1 MNPAYTTARL
11 RAELPHGALPAAFGV
26 VTAWN
31 PDGQPA
37 SRAANEA
44 AHERLLSS
52 IGHHLSAFAP
62 PPFPVTGGNADF
74 SHAEPG
80 CGIVA
85 SKTDCLALGREFR
98 QEAIFWIERGEVHLV
113 SCADGSSQPHGAWR
127 DRADGPAAR
136 PAFHFLGN
144 LSLLDRAPQPFQRSS
159 RCTGQQVLEDYA
171 WARRQC
177 DEGGT
182 VISGFHS
189 PVERDVFQ
197 ILARRSANIIWV
209 PGRDLPKVIPAP
221 ERRLLE
227 AGRLLIASPFDYGK
241 PSRPTRESCLRRNEW
256 VMECCTKPQYV
267 LEYSLPG
274 TVAK

>member
-1 MNPAYTTARL
+1 MNPAYASARL
-11 RAELPHGALPAAFGV
+11 RAKLPHGALPAAFGV

-31 PDGQPA
+31 PDGREAAP
-37 SRAANEA
+37 AANEEA
-44 AHERLLSS
+44 NQRLLLAA
-52 IGHHLSAFAP
+52 GRRLSPIAP

-74 SHAEPG
+74 SHTEPG
-80 CGIVA
+80 YGIVA
-85 SKTDCLALGREFR
+85 SQADCLALGREFR
-98 QEAIFWIERGEVHLV
+98 QEALFWIERGQVHLV
-113 SCADGSSQPHGAWR
+113 SCADGSTQPLGAWR
-127 DRADGPAAR
+127 DRADGPAAH
-136 PAFHFLGN
+136 PAFHFLGK

-159 RCTGQQVLEDYA
+159 RCTGQQVLDDYA

-197 ILARRSANIIWV
+197 ILARRGANLIWV

-227 AGRLLIASPFDYGK
+227 EGRLLIATPFDYGK
-241 PSRPTRESCLRRNEW
+241 PSRPTRDSCLRRNEW
-256 VMECCTKPQYV
+256 IT
-267 LEYSLPG
+267 SLTG
-274 TVAK
+274 NGDYLLT